1 MPHALATL
9 TPKSQV
15 QCVRTARYH
24 QAMSIPAIDINA
36 MEPEERLR
44 LIGDLWDSLSESPE
58 DVSLTEAQRAELDR
72 RLDRL
77 ESGKAKLVS
86 WDELKAR
93 LVG

>member
-1 MPHALATL
+1 
-9 TPKSQV
+9 
-15 QCVRTARYH
+15 
-24 QAMSIPAIDINA
+24 MSMPAIDISA

-44 LIGDLWDSLSESPE
+44 LIGDLWDSLSDSPE
-58 DVSLTEAQRAELDR
+58 DVGLTPAQREELDR

-86 WDELKAR
+86 WDELKSR

>member
-1 MPHALATL
+1 
-9 TPKSQV
+9 
-15 QCVRTARYH
+15 
-24 QAMSIPAIDINA
+24 MSMPAIDINA

-58 DVSLTEAQRAELDR
+58 DVALTPDQRAELDR

>member
-1 MPHALATL
+1 
-9 TPKSQV
+9 
-15 QCVRTARYH
+15 
-24 QAMSIPAIDINA
+24 MSIPAIDIEA

-44 LIGDLWDSLSESPE
+44 LIGDLWDSLNDSPE
-58 DVSLTEAQRAELDR
+58 DVSLTPAQRAELDR

-86 WDELKAR
+86 WDELNKR

>member
-1 MPHALATL
+1 
-9 TPKSQV
+9 
-15 QCVRTARYH
+15 
-24 QAMSIPAIDINA
+24 MSMPAIDINA

-58 DVSLTEAQRAELDR
+58 DVGLTPAQRAELDR

-77 ESGKAKLVS
+77 ASGKARLVS

>member
-1 MPHALATL
+1 
-9 TPKSQV
+9 
-15 QCVRTARYH
+15 
-24 QAMSIPAIDINA
+24 MSIPAIDINA

-58 DVSLTEAQRAELDR
+58 DVSLTPAQRAELDR
-72 RLDRL
+72 RVDRL

>member
-1 MPHALATL
+1 
-9 TPKSQV
+9 
-15 QCVRTARYH
+15 
-24 QAMSIPAIDINA
+24 MSMPAIDINA

-44 LIGDLWDSLSESPE
+44 LIGDLWDSLSASPR
-58 DVSLTEAQRAELDR
+58 DVSLTPDQRAELDR

-86 WDELKAR
+86 WDELKSR

>member
-1 MPHALATL
+1 
-9 TPKSQV
+9 
-15 QCVRTARYH
+15 
-24 QAMSIPAIDINA
+24 MSVPAIDINA

-44 LIGDLWDSLSESPE
+44 LIGDLWDSLCDSPE
-58 DVSLTEAQRAELDR
+58 DVILTPAQRAELDR

>member
-1 MPHALATL
+1 
-9 TPKSQV
+9 
-15 QCVRTARYH
+15 
-24 QAMSIPAIDINA
+24 MSMPAIDIDA

-44 LIGDLWDSLSESPE
+44 LIGDLWDSLSENPE
-58 DVSLTEAQRAELDR
+58 DVGLTPAQRAELDR

-86 WDELKAR
+86 WEDLKAR

>member
-1 MPHALATL
+1 
-9 TPKSQV
+9 
-15 QCVRTARYH
+15 
-24 QAMSIPAIDINA
+24 MSMPAIDVNA

-58 DVSLTEAQRAELDR
+58 DVGLTPAQREELDR

-86 WDELKAR
+86 WDELKSR

>member
-1 MPHALATL
+1 
-9 TPKSQV
+9 
-15 QCVRTARYH
+15 
-24 QAMSIPAIDINA
+24 MSMPAIDINA

-44 LIGDLWDSLSESPE
+44 LIGDLWDSLNESPE
-58 DVSLTEAQRAELDR
+58 DVDLTAAQRAELDR

>member
-1 MPHALATL
+1 
-9 TPKSQV
+9 
-15 QCVRTARYH
+15 
-24 QAMSIPAIDINA
+24 MSIPAIDIDA

-44 LIGDLWDSLSESPE
+44 LIGDLWDSLNESPE
-58 DVSLTEAQRAELDR
+58 RVTLTTAQRIELDR

-86 WDELKAR
+86 WDELKKR

>member
-1 MPHALATL
+1 M
-9 TPKSQV
+9 
-15 QCVRTARYH
+15 
-24 QAMSIPAIDINA
+24 PAIDIDA
-36 MEPEERLR
+36 MEPDERLR

-58 DVSLTEAQRAELDR
+58 DVSLTPAQRAELDR

-86 WDELKAR
+86 WEELKAR

>member
-1 MPHALATL
+1 
-9 TPKSQV
+9 
-15 QCVRTARYH
+15 
-24 QAMSIPAIDINA
+24 MSMPAIDINA

-44 LIGDLWDSLSESPE
+44 LIGDLWDSLNESPE
-58 DVSLTEAQRAELDR
+58 DVDLTPAQRAELDR

>member
-1 MPHALATL
+1 
-9 TPKSQV
+9 
-15 QCVRTARYH
+15 
-24 QAMSIPAIDINA
+24 MSIPAIDIDA

-44 LIGDLWDSLSESPE
+44 LIGELWDSLNESPE
-58 DVSLTEAQRAELDR
+58 HVTLTPAQRVELDR

-86 WDELKAR
+86 WDELKKR

>member
-1 MPHALATL
+1 
-9 TPKSQV
+9 
-15 QCVRTARYH
+15 
-24 QAMSIPAIDINA
+24 MSMPAIDISA
-36 MEPEERLR
+36 MEPEKD

-58 DVSLTEAQRAELDR
+58 DVGLIPAQCAELDR

-77 ESGKAKLVS
+77 ESGKAKAVS